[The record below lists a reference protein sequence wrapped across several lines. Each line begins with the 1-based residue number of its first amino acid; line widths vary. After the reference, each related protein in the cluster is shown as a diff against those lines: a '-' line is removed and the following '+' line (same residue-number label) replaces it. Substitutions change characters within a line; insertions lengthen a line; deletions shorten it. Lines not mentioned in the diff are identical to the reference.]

1 MSDQQMVYDTAS
13 GQWVPMGTPPVQ
25 QAPQYVQQPPQQ
37 QAPMY
42 QQQAQAQPPVNIF
55 ANGGASTALSWLQDD
70 DEHSSMDDVGGDSV
84 PTIKMNDMGWLVK
97 RIDGIDLPPVPSIDM
112 VIIGVGPKGGGV
124 YRTYFGTTYNKN
136 ETVKPIC
143 VSYDGK
149 TPSVASSQAVQ
160 CSSCDLCPHN
170 VKGTG
175 PNDSKACKYAMH
187 FAVVDVNDPN
197 RIYRVKMSATPLFN
211 KTIDPQGYHTIPTY
225 KTFLQQHGVT
235 WEKVITRLSCPYG
248 KNGGFRL
255 NATGFITPELHNRIK
270 ELKQMISLNLIVD
283 LNAAQQN
290 EQLQLAVNGQHVAQI
305 PVAQLPATPAQT
317 VQPVVQQ
324 VVQPAPV
331 APAPVAPAPVAQP
344 APVSLK
350 EQWASHPTLPAEV
363 KAWILNPQVTDTM
376 AHDYLAANFNHV
388 LAPVVPP
395 APVAP
400 VVPPAPVAPA
410 APVVQPAPV
419 APAVQQPPVAPAT
432 TTQTVPP
439 APPADPVVQPT
450 PAAVPQAMSAPV
462 GQATPNSVVDNVIN
476 DLLGGAD
483 DVTIL

>member
-331 APAPVAPAPVAQP
+331 APAPVAPASVAQP

>member
-211 KTIDPQGYHTIPTY
+211 KQIDPQGYHTIPTY

-255 NATGFITPELHNRIK
+255 NATGFITPEFHNRIK

-305 PVAQLPATPAQT
+305 PVAQLPVQPAQT

-324 VVQPAPV
+324 VVQPA
-331 APAPVAPAPVAQP
+331 APVVQPTP
-344 APVSLK
+344 APVSMK

-363 KAWILNPQVTDTM
+363 KAWILNPQVTETM
-376 AHDYLAANFNHV
+376 AHDYLAANYNHV
-388 LAPVVPP
+388 FAPVAP
-395 APVAP
+395 AAP

-410 APVVQPAPV
+410 APVAPTAPVQPVAAP
-419 APAVQQPPVAPAT
+419 APTAPAAVQQPVAPSAPVVQSVPT
-432 TTQTVPP
+432 T
-439 APPADPVVQPT
+439 PPADPAAQPNPTT
-450 PAAVPQAMSAPV
+450 PPQAMSAPV
-462 GQATPNSVVDNVIN
+462 VQATPNAVVDNVIN
-476 DLLGGAD
+476 DLLGGSD
-483 DVTIL
+483 IQVL

>member
-1 MSDQQMVYDTAS
+1 MVYDTAS

-324 VVQPAPV
+324 AVQPAPV

-344 APVSLK
+344 APV
-350 EQWASHPTLPAEV
+350 
-363 KAWILNPQVTDTM
+363 
-376 AHDYLAANFNHV
+376 
-388 LAPVVPP
+388 
-395 APVAP
+395 
-400 VVPPAPVAPA
+400 
-410 APVVQPAPV
+410 
-419 APAVQQPPVAPAT
+419 
-432 TTQTVPP
+432 
-439 APPADPVVQPT
+439 
-450 PAAVPQAMSAPV
+450 
-462 GQATPNSVVDNVIN
+462 
-476 DLLGGAD
+476 
-483 DVTIL
+483 